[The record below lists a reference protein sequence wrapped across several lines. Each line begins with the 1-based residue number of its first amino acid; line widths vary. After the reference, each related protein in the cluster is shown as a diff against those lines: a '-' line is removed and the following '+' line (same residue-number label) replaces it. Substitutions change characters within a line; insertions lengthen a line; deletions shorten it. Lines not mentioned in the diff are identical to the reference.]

1 MFKNLSEKE
10 KQVSIIAIVVFIL
23 ILGIS
28 IIGTILERQDFKIG
42 NFDVIGSQLSN
53 RNLMELEDYLWDDV
67 KEMGAQ
73 SGAVGLIRP
82 SSYEETE
89 FEGGMQYEF
98 LVDID
103 AVPATI
109 SVMFTILN
117 SKGLYEAPTVGC
129 VSAKTSKYGEA
140 DACTGAITSSV
151 EATFGDVLPQ
161 KFELTTG
168 ERVVVTT
175 EYSEEKKNHLVVY
188 IGACGDEK
196 KLEEGM
202 NLAVK
207 WLQTFGYTTEEYPLT
222 SKDFCDVSKNNQDR
236 RYYAG

>member
-10 KQVSIIAIVVFIL
+10 KQVSIIAIVAFIL

-28 IIGTILERQDFKIG
+28 IIGAILGRRDFKIG
-42 NFDVIGSQLSN
+42 NFGVTGSQLSN
-53 RNLMELEDYLWDDV
+53 KNLTELEDYLWDDV
-67 KEMGAQ
+67 KEMGAK

-117 SKGLYEAPTVGC
+117 DEGLYEAPTVGC
-129 VSAKTSKYGEA
+129 VSVKTSKYGEA
-140 DACTGAITSSV
+140 DACTGVITSSV

-202 NLAVK
+202 NLTVK